1 MPITLTITFSVVS
14 VIVFPQKLS
23 FISISLYT
31 LVSAI
36 YCFGFG
42 LGSKILADI
51 LDTKF
56 DWIEQTNKRVTI
68 GFIANTIFLL
78 IIVLGVDIFIIKIL
92 NKGDLSIL
100 FSTNRIWKN
109 FIIFTIAA
117 TISTIFHAKSFMLH
131 WKRSIIKQK
140 ELEKE
145 NISSQYSA
153 LKNQT
158 DPHFF
163 FNSLNTLAS
172 LIEEEPK
179 TAEKFVQELA
189 NIYRYILDQKDKEI
203 SLISEE
209 ITFIKRYL
217 FLQKIRFEDGITFK
231 INITE
236 DIKDKYTI
244 NLALQI
250 IFENIFKHNII
261 SEDKPIKIEIRNT
274 KEYLIISNNINS
286 KGKKSL
292 SNKIGIENITSR
304 YKFFTDKKVI
314 IEKDS
319 NYSIHLPLL
328 SK

>member
-1 MPITLTITFSVVS
+1 MPTILTIIFSIVSSVV
-14 VIVFPQKLS
+14 FCPQINLINI
-23 FISISLYT
+23 FLCT

-51 LDTKF
+51 LDSKF
-56 DWIEQTNKRVTI
+56 DWLEQTNLRLIV

-78 IIVLGVDIFIIKIL
+78 IVVIGVDIFIIKVL
-92 NKGDLSIL
+92 NKGDISLLLSA
-100 FSTNRIWKN
+100 NRIWKN
-109 FIIFTIAA
+109 FIIFTVAA
-117 TISTIFHAKSFMLH
+117 AISTIFHAKSFMIH
-131 WKRSIIKQK
+131 WKNSIIKQK

-153 LKNQT
+153 LKSQT

-163 FNSLNTLAS
+163 FNSLNTLSS
-172 LIEEEPK
+172 LIEEKPK

-189 NIYRYILDQKDKEI
+189 SIYRYILEQKNQEI

-217 FLQKIRFEDGITFK
+217 FLQKIRFENGISF
-231 INITE
+231 NIELTE
-236 DIKDKYTI
+236 DVKNKYTI
-244 NLALQI
+244 SLALQI

-261 SEDKPIKIEIRNT
+261 SEDKPITIEIKNT
-274 KEYLIISNNINS
+274 EEYLIITNNINP
-286 KGKKSL
+286 KSNKEI
-292 SNKIGIENITSR
+292 SNKIGVNNIISR
-304 YKFFTDKKVI
+304 YQFFTDKKII
-314 IEKDS
+314 IEKEI